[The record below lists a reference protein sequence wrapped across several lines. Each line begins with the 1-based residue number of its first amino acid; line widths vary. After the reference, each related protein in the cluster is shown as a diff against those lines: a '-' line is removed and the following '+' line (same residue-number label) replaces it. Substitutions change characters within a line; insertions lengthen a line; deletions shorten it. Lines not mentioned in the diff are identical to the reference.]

1 MSREVHFSDVN
12 EALEELEYPIERS
25 EAGAELADVTLVL
38 ADGSEDFG
46 DLINQTS
53 SDVFESAADLEAEL
67 HNTLPRGAV
76 GEPYQSEGDA

>member
-1 MSREVHFSDVN
+1 MSREVHFSDVSD
-12 EALEELEYPIERS
+12 ALEELEYPIDRS
-25 EAGAELADVTLVL
+25 DAGAELADVTLVL

-46 DLINQTS
+46 ELVSQTS